1 MTLSSPL
8 RSLRSHSRRRSLV
21 LVPLLETEPTR
32 HALDLACRLARERGT
47 HVVLIAPLVVDW
59 ELPFNAH
66 FRQEEAALGEELA
79 RERHLVESYG
89 ISARRQ
95 IVRARPGEIGRAVAD
110 VARDTPA
117 SLIVVGATVAST
129 RRTRRPFSQDVWS
142 VLHDAPCPVMIATRR
157 AA

>member
-1 MTLSSPL
+1 M
-8 RSLRSHSRRRSLV
+8 V

-66 FRQEEAALGEELA
+66 FQQEETALGEELA
-79 RERHLVESYG
+79 HERALVESYG
-89 ISARRQ
+89 ISAGRQ

-110 VARDTPA
+110 VARDTHA
-117 SLIVVGATVAST
+117 SLIVVGSRGLNGLSGLLMDSVS
-129 RRTRRPFSQDVWS
+129 RS
-142 VLHDAPCPVMIATRR
+142 VLHQAERPVAVVQNRG
-157 AA
+157 

>member
-1 MTLSSPL
+1 M
-8 RSLRSHSRRRSLV
+8 V

-66 FRQEEAALGEELA
+66 FWQEEAALGEELA
-79 RERHLVESYG
+79 RERDLVESYG

-95 IVRARPGEIGRAVAD
+95 IVRTRPGEIGRAVAD
-110 VARDTPA
+110 VARDTHA
-117 SLIVVGATVAST
+117 SLIVVGATTAST
-129 RRTRRPFSQDVWS
+129 RLSRRPFSQDVWS

>member
-1 MTLSSPL
+1 M
-8 RSLRSHSRRRSLV
+8 V

-32 HALDLACRLARERGT
+32 HALDLACRLAHERGT

-79 RERHLVESYG
+79 RERDLVESYG

-110 VARDTPA
+110 VARDTHA

-129 RRTRRPFSQDVWS
+129 RRSRGPFSQDVWS

>member
-1 MTLSSPL
+1 MSSPL
-8 RSLRSHSRRRSLV
+8 RSLRPHHRRRNMV

-47 HVVLIAPLVVDW
+47 HIVLIAPLVVDW

-79 RERHLVESYG
+79 RERDLAESYG

-110 VARDTPA
+110 VARDTHA
-117 SLIVVGATVAST
+117 SLIVVGATAAST
-129 RRTRRPFSQDVWS
+129 RRSRRPFSQDVWS
-142 VLHDAPCPVMIATRR
+142 VLHDAPCPVMIAARR

>member
-1 MTLSSPL
+1 M
-8 RSLRSHSRRRSLV
+8 HSISRAGLHGR
-21 LVPLLETEPTR
+21 
-32 HALDLACRLARERGT
+32 RGT

-66 FRQEEAALGEELA
+66 FRQEETALGEELA
-79 RERHLVESYG
+79 RERALVESYG

-110 VARDTPA
+110 VARDTHA

-129 RRTRRPFSQDVWS
+129 RRLSPALLAGCAGRFST
-142 VLHDAPCPVMIATRR
+142 TRR
-157 AA
+157 AP

>member
-1 MTLSSPL
+1 M
-8 RSLRSHSRRRSLV
+8 V

-79 RERHLVESYG
+79 RERDLVESYG

-95 IVRARPGEIGRAVAD
+95 IVPLRATRSNRFCRKPAKP
-110 VARDTPA
+110 VARQK
-117 SLIVVGATVAST
+117 
-129 RRTRRPFSQDVWS
+129 RFR
-142 VLHDAPCPVMIATRR
+142 
-157 AA
+157 

>member
-1 MTLSSPL
+1 MSLSSPL
-8 RSLRSHSRRRSLV
+8 RSLRPRSRRDSMV

-32 HALDLACRLARERGT
+32 HALDLACQLARERGS
-47 HVVLIAPLVVDW
+47 HVVLLAPLVVDW

-66 FRQEEAALGEELA
+66 FREEETALGEELA
-79 RERHLVESYG
+79 RERDLVESYG
-89 ISARRQ
+89 ISARRR

-110 VARDTPA
+110 VARDTHA
-117 SLIVVGATVAST
+117 SLIVVGATTAST
-129 RRTRRPFSQDVWS
+129 RRSRRPFSQDVWS

>member
-8 RSLRSHSRRRSLV
+8 RSLGPYSRHRSMV

-79 RERHLVESYG
+79 RERDLVESYG

-110 VARDTPA
+110 VARDTHA
-117 SLIVVGATVAST
+117 SLIVVGATTAST
-129 RRTRRPFSQDVWS
+129 RRSRRPFSQDVWS

>member
-8 RSLRSHSRRRSLV
+8 RSLRSHSRRRSTV

-32 HALDLACRLARERGT
+32 HALELACRLARERGT

-79 RERHLVESYG
+79 RERDLVESYG

-110 VARDTPA
+110 VACDTHA

-129 RRTRRPFSQDVWS
+129 RRSRRPFSQDVWS